1 MLKLDISNQLFGH
14 DNNFVFFR
22 NLYKKKKYPKISL
35 FSGKRGIGKFTLSI
49 HFIASIIYKNY
60 DIKKKEIADFNNFIN
75 AFIINSQNLIIL
87 DKQKTSI
94 SIDDIRELKKNL
106 TTSNFNKYPR
116 FIVLNNIENFNLN
129 CLNALLKILEEP
141 SSNIFFILI
150 NNYNKK
156 LLPTIKSRCIE
167 FNIFIKNEEQKTIV
181 NSLIKKNDINT
192 IIDYSELITP
202 GDFVNFNKI
211 ANSEKININNDFTF
225 NFEKILLKYKSNKDI
240 NYINLLRYLF
250 DHLISYRIKKNKNN
264 FINTKKLHY
273 EVSSLLNNY
282 LVYNLNTKNIIERI
296 NTKINE

>member
-22 NLYKKKKYPKISL
+22 NLYEKKKYPKISL